1 MKYYLLETAP
11 WEIFYSAA
19 AETTETIVNEFV
31 SAYADYTKAEKFDKT
46 KHQPAKHTS
55 GVKNDENIYI
65 LYRITGEPELWQ
77 IGSKVSD
84 IAGYIVPGLFHVRK
98 IGVFVSD
105 SGDVNFV
112 DAKRLHIWKDKDF
125 LIEGKLSE
133 DKKDYVFT
141 VYIPEWSENGLPD
154 ED

>member
-55 GVKNDENIYI
+55 GVKTM
-65 LYRITGEPELWQ
+65 RIFIFCTG
-77 IGSKVSD
+77 
-84 IAGYIVPGLFHVRK
+84 
-98 IGVFVSD
+98 
-105 SGDVNFV
+105 
-112 DAKRLHIWKDKDF
+112 
-125 LIEGKLSE
+125 
-133 DKKDYVFT
+133 
-141 VYIPEWSENGLPD
+141 
-154 ED
+154 

>member
-11 WEIFYSAA
+11 WETFYSAA

-31 SAYADYTKAEKFDKT
+31 SAYADYTKAEKFDRT
-46 KHQPAKHTS
+46 KHQPAKHMS

-84 IAGYIVPGLFHVRK
+84 ITGYIIPGLFMSEKSVRSYQTMSRQK
-98 IGVFVSD
+98 VRWRRHEYR
-105 SGDVNFV
+105 NN
-112 DAKRLHIWKDKDF
+112 
-125 LIEGKLSE
+125 
-133 DKKDYVFT
+133 
-141 VYIPEWSENGLPD
+141 IP
-154 ED
+154 

>member
-11 WEIFYSAA
+11 WETFYSAA

-31 SAYADYTKAEKFDKT
+31 SAYADYIKAEKFDKT
-46 KHQPAKHTS
+46 KHQPAKHMS

-65 LYRITGEPELWQ
+65 LYRMTGKPELWQ

-84 IAGYIVPGLFHVRK
+84 ITGYIVPGLFHVRN

-105 SGDVNFV
+105 DVET
-112 DAKRLHIWKDKDF
+112 K
-125 LIEGKLSE
+125 SE
-133 DKKDYVFT
+133 V
-141 VYIPEWSENGLPD
+141 VQA
-154 ED
+154 